1 MYIPPAFADEDRDGI
16 HATIRAA
23 RLANLVTAT
32 AEGLQVTPL
41 PLFLDADDGEHGTLH
56 GHLARANP
64 QWRHFESPGEALAIF
79 TGPHAYVS
87 PRWYA
92 EPNVPT
98 WNYAVAHVYGSGRAI
113 DDAEATGR
121 FVEALAAKFERGVAA
136 PWVPDY
142 DRRLLGGIVGI
153 EIRVRAIEGKVKLS
167 QNRSPADR
175 AGVVAHLRAS
185 GTDNDVA
192 LAALMVATGS
202 PGERR

>member
-1 MYIPPAFADEDRDGI
+1 VYVPQHFAANDPAALADFIDAHSFGTLVTTVDGVPFASHVPFIYD
-16 HATIRAA
+16 RAA
-23 RLANLVTAT
+23 SL
-32 AEGLQVTPL
+32 
-41 PLFLDADDGEHGTLH
+41 LH
-56 GHLARANP
+56 CHLARANP